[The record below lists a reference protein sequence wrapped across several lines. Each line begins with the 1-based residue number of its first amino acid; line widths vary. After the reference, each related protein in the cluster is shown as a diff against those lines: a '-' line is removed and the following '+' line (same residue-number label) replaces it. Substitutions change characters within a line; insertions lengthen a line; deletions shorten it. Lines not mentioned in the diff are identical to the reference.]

1 MENYKILAKIGE
13 GSFSVVY
20 KCKSNNN
27 KNYAVKKLKTHPD
40 LKLLKEIFDHETNIH
55 TNLKH
60 PNVLELISVIEENDT
75 FYLVL
80 PLCYLNLKNSYTLLP
95 DPLKTMTELI
105 LALEYIHSQGII
117 HRDLKPDNIL
127 MTFNYNLKISDFGSS
142 IYENEATNE
151 WLYYQSLWYRSPE
164 LLLIQENYTQAI
176 DMWSCGCI
184 IYEILTRG
192 HVLFAGNNKDDQLL
206 KIFRILGTP
215 NIKTWPELMGDKIHE
230 FTKFLCNYNT
240 FKEINTKIFTSLVL
254 PMLTLNP
261 KYRISANTALEVVLN
276 T

>member
-1 MENYKILAKIGE
+1 MVN
-13 GSFSVVY
+13 F
-20 KCKSNNN
+20 
-27 KNYAVKKLKTHPD
+27 
-40 LKLLKEIFDHETNIH
+40 
-55 TNLKH
+55 
-60 PNVLELISVIEENDT
+60 VL
-75 FYLVL
+75 
-80 PLCYLNLKNSYTLLP
+80 
-95 DPLKTMTELI
+95 
-105 LALEYIHSQGII
+105 
-117 HRDLKPDNIL
+117 
-127 MTFNYNLKISDFGSS
+127 
-142 IYENEATNE
+142 
-151 WLYYQSLWYRSPE
+151 QS
-164 LLLIQENYTQAI
+164 
-176 DMWSCGCI
+176 I